1 MTIKTLGAYAVAD
14 ERTRREIEQ
23 YIENIADP
31 QTREMFRL
39 HFIGRLSY
47 SQTARELGG
56 GMTRYCVY
64 CRVKRYAQ
72 HAQRRK

>member
-1 MTIKTLGAYAVAD
+1 MTPAKLREFPNADPETKTQIIAYIAS
-14 ERTRREIEQ
+14 
-23 YIENIADP
+23 IADP

-39 HFIGRLSY
+39 HFIGGLSY

-72 HAQRRK
+72 RRK

>member
-23 YIENIADP
+23 YIENISDP

-39 HFIGRLSY
+39 HFVEGLSY
-47 SQTARELGG
+47 AMTAVRLNPKMGR
-56 GMTRYCVY
+56 MCVFNRIHRY
-64 CRVKRYAQ
+64 K
-72 HAQRRK
+72 RRKK

>member
-31 QTREMFRL
+31 QTRQMFEL
-39 HFIGRLSY
+39 HFLRGLSY
-47 SQTARELGG
+47 KQTADMLGG
-56 GMTRYCVY
+56 GITRYCIY
-64 CRVKRYAQ
+64 RRVKRYAEK
-72 HAQRRK
+72 H